1 MAIVSMTPAVAGN
14 VATAAENNKLITNI
28 VDLDSRLQVVEGNT
42 GGIGVVGIH
51 RPTAAVT
58 SAGQTEKVACFLTF
72 NAVAGRRYKFTWN
85 ADLSSSAVN
94 SGNVTSNNPAGM
106 RIRVKAGSDTTAI
119 DGTLVDGRDMSGLS
133 NGYNTQTNMI
143 ADWRATTTQQVTVVV
158 TIRATTVATGN
169 VTQAYDANNHTPKLI
184 VEDIGAI

>member
-14 VATAAENNKLITNI
+14 VALAAEYNKVISNI
-28 VDLDSRLQVVEGNT
+28 VDVDSRLQVVEGNT

-58 SAGQTEKVACFLTF
+58 SVGQTEKPACFLTF

-85 ADLSSSAVN
+85 GDLSSSVAN
-94 SGNVTSNNPAGM
+94 ASNLTNVNPAGV

-119 DGTLVDGRDMSGLS
+119 DGTLVDARDMSGLS
-133 NGYNTQTNMI
+133 NSYNVQANAV

-158 TIRATTVATGN
+158 TIRAATPAAGN
-169 VTQAYDANNHTPKLI
+169 VTQAYSATDHTPKLI